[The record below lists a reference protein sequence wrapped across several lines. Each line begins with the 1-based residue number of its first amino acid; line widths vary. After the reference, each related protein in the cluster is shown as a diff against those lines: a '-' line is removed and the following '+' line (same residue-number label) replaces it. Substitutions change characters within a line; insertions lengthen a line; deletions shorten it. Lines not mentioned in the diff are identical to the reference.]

1 MFHEAMGKLVFQEA
15 VGKLVFQEA
24 IGKLVFQE
32 AIKVGA
38 PGVNRSLCS
47 RRQ

>member
-1 MFHEAMGKLVFQEA
+1 MFQEAVGKLVFQEA

-24 IGKLVFQE
+24 M
-32 AIKVGA
+32 KV
-38 PGVNRSLCS
+38 S